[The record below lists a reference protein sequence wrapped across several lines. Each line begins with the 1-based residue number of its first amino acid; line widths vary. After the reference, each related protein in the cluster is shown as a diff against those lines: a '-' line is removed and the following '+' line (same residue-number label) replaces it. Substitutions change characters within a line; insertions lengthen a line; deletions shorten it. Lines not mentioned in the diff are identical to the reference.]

1 MGLKSHVTT
10 ALHGNLD
17 QKGGKE
23 GAGTHK
29 TTKPLLISNNR
40 RAFAA
45 DKKKKK
51 GAALT
56 TSCSLIETDNYSSP
70 AWPLGITLTYS

>member
-1 MGLKSHVTT
+1 METLIRE
-10 ALHGNLD
+10 
-17 QKGGKE
+17 GGKQ

-51 GAALT
+51 GAVLT
-56 TSCSLIETDNYSSP
+56 TSCSLIETDNHSLP